1 MYLRKVIYQMQ
12 WQIESLIPSFHL
24 SQRRNLASMVVGMV
38 YAKSVNFAA
47 NCQLREIWQDA
58 NRSPCATRVSEF

>member
-24 SQRRNLASMVVGMV
+24 SQRRNGKIEEDKDIPKTPEKKNEPD
-38 YAKSVNFAA
+38 KSKPPTGVKK
-47 NCQLREIWQDA
+47 
-58 NRSPCATRVSEF
+58 PVS